1 MVSLQDIKSSDN
13 IGMRQGIIPLA
24 IQRIA
29 ESPEIAIRRDGARD
43 YIYNLTKKAIAAVFL
58 NG

>member
-13 IGMRQGIIPLA
+13 IGMRQGIIALA

-29 ESPEIAIRRDGARD
+29 ESPETPFVVMAPGMT
-43 YIYNLTKKAIAAVFL
+43 YTT
-58 NG
+58 